1 MKPLIA
7 LFITILNINF
17 IMSQNITPL
26 SKQVVTANGTLH
38 YLEYGSTNKEIIFL
52 LHGIPGSSH
61 CFDSL
66 AIHLSSS
73 YRAIVPDMLG
83 FGKSS
88 KPVNDY
94 YTNAQATAYSELYNS
109 ITSDSI
115 IVFGHDFGGPA
126 AITLIK
132 DFSNVKIKKLILAS
146 TNMFVDAYVP
156 PPMRL
161 AKVPVLGHAFF
172 WLMTGNRMGT
182 KMMYNQGVKNK
193 ATYTL
198 HQYKKSITKSGMKYT
213 MRIFRKSLSNLKLHY
228 QSIQDHLANII
239 IPVLV
244 LWGDSD
250 PFFAVD
256 VGQRT
261 KNALKNSRLIVYKST
276 GHFVPSEQPAAVFQD
291 INKFINEK

>member
-1 MKPLIA
+1 
-7 LFITILNINF
+7 
-17 IMSQNITPL
+17 MSQNITPF
-26 SKQVVTANGTLH
+26 SKHVETANGTLH
-38 YLEYGSTNKEIIFL
+38 YLEYGSNNKEIIFL

-66 AIHLSSS
+66 AILLGSS
-73 YRAIVPDMLG
+73 YRVIVPDMIG

-88 KPVNDY
+88 NPDGDY
-94 YTNAQATAYSELYNS
+94 YTKAQATAYSELYQS

-115 IVFGHDFGGPA
+115 IVFGHDFGGPV

-132 DFSNVKIKKLILAS
+132 GFPSVKIKKLILAS
-146 TNMFVDAYVP
+146 TNMFTNTYVP

-161 AKVPVLGHAFF
+161 AKIPILGHAFF
-172 WLMTGNRMGT
+172 WLMTGNRMGM

-198 HQYKKSITKSGMKYT
+198 QQYKKSITKSSMKYT

-228 QSIQDHLANII
+228 QSIQDHLVNIN

-256 VGQRT
+256 VAERT
-261 KNALKNSRLIVYKST
+261 KKAFNNSRLVVYKST
-276 GHFVPSEQPAAVFQD
+276 GHFVPSEQPNEVFQD